1 MNYTLDENKNLIN
14 ILDVVYPIGSIYM
27 SVNSTNPS
35 TLFGGAWEKLENRF
49 LLGAGSSYSLGATGG
64 ETSHTLIAE
73 EIPSHNHSISLTTS
87 SNGAHTHTRG
97 SMNITGRFHSVVWNN
112 ASMPPSGAIY
122 TGHVDTNNMGG
133 SGTWDHVEYVHD
145 ASRSWSGETSSNG
158 SHTHSISGVT
168 NNTGNSQAHNNMP
181 PYLVVN
187 IWKRTA

>member
-27 SVNSTNPS
+27 SVNSTSPS
-35 TLFGGAWEKLENRF
+35 TLFGGTWEKLENRF

-64 ETSHTLIAE
+64 EASHTLIAG
-73 EIPSHNHSISLTTS
+73 EIPSHNHTVSLTTS
-87 SNGAHTHTRG
+87 SNGSHTHTRG
-97 SMNITGRFHSVVWNN
+97 SMNITGGPIWTLDNGDPTGAFYLG
-112 ASMPPSGAIY
+112 SGANY
-122 TGHVDTNNMGG
+122 GAG
-133 SGTWDHVEYVHD
+133 SRNTATLLVNFD
-145 ASRSWSGETSSNG
+145 ASRSWEGETSSNG
-158 SHTHSISGVT
+158 THTHTVSGVT